1 MGETD
6 GSNLI
11 PLKLMS
17 IGVDALL
24 LLDLAGCM
32 ITVYSSIFGIF
43 SVWSGM
49 EQGFPLDSL
58 LVGGLKVFLM
68 CDLIFTFFGGGCKF

>member
-1 MGETD
+1 
-6 GSNLI
+6 
-11 PLKLMS
+11 MS

-24 LLDLAGCM
+24 LLDLAGCI
-32 ITVYSSIFGIF
+32 ITVDSSIFGLF

-68 CDLIFTFFGGGCKF
+68 CDLILTFLKGGLSFDLF

>member
-11 PLKLMS
+11 LLKLMS

-24 LLDLAGCM
+24 LLDLAGCI
-32 ITVYSSIFGIF
+32 ITVDSSIFSSF

-49 EQGFPLDSL
+49 KQGFPLDYF
-58 LVGGLKVFLM
+58 LVGGL
-68 CDLIFTFFGGGCKF
+68 